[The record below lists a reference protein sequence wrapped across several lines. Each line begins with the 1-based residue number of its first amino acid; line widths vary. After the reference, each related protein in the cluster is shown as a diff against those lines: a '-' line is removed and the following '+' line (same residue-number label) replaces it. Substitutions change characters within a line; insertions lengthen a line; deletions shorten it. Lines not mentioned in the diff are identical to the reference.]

1 MKFSKVEFGVGAFMI
16 VGILA
21 AVVMS
26 LKVAGLVLDDSGSTY
41 TLHAKFDNIG
51 SLKVRAPVRVGG
63 VVIGRVDKIYL
74 DPKALSPMVDMSIN
88 SQYNELSNES
98 RLSIKTAGII
108 GEQYLALTPGF
119 YDEEMGTEYLK
130 DGDYITDTESALVLE
145 DLISKFLYNSNVAN
159 EAGAT
164 ATNAT
169 SNHAEA
175 INVENVEAAAS
186 AGAKAVGA
194 AAISS
199 LSDTVL

>member
-1 MKFSKVEFGVGAFMI
+1 MI

-21 AVVMS
+21 AVIMS
-26 LKVAGLVLDDSGSTY
+26 LKVAGLVLDDSGDTY
-41 TLHAKFDNIG
+41 ALHAKFDNIG

-63 VVIGRVDKIYL
+63 VVIGRVDRIYL
-74 DPKALSPMVDMSIN
+74 DPKALSPIVDMSIN
-88 SQYNELSNES
+88 SRYNELSSES

-119 YDEEMGTEYLK
+119 HDEEMGTQYLK
-130 DGDYITDTESALVLE
+130 DGDYIVDTESALVLE

-159 EAGAT
+159 EAEGGADK
-164 ATNAT
+164 NAKVET
-169 SNHAEA
+169 HAEA
-175 INVENVEAAAS
+175 IGVQAVEAAAN
-186 AGAKAVGA
+186 AGVTAVGA